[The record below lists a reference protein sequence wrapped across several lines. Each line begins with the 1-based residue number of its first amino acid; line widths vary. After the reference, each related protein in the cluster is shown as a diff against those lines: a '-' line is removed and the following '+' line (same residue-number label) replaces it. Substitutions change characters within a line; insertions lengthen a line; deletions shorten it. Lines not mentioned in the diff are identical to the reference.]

1 MGETM
6 RAAVYDRY
14 GPAREVLRV
23 TEIERPEP
31 GPGEVRVRMR
41 VSGVNPT
48 DWKTRM
54 GSAGSTPPFPYLVP
68 NQDGAGE
75 IDAVGEG
82 VDRGRIGQRVW
93 VYFAA
98 QKRQH
103 GAAAQWT
110 CLPQGQAVE
119 LPDSASFDLGASLG
133 IPALTAH
140 HCLLADGPVD
150 GQTVLVA
157 GGAGAVGHFAIEL
170 GRRAGARVVTT
181 VSSDEKATIARA
193 AGAQAVVNYRREDA
207 AAAILAAAPGGVDR
221 VVEVAP
227 AANAALD
234 VAVAADHA
242 TVVAY
247 ASDGDLAT
255 PVRPLM
261 QRNLTLR
268 FVLVY
273 DITPQALARAVAGV
287 SAAVAAGDLTELPAH
302 RFGLDQIAAAHEA
315 VEGNAVGRVLI
326 DIDPAR

>member
-1 MGETM
+1 MAETM

-23 TEIERPEP
+23 AEIERPQP
-31 GPGEVRVRMR
+31 SAGEVRVRMR

-48 DWKTRM
+48 DWKSRSGSP
-54 GSAGSTPPFPYLVP
+54 GSAPPFPYLVP

-75 IDAVGEG
+75 IDAAGEG
-82 VDRGRIGQRVW
+82 VDPGRVGQRVW

-98 QKRQH
+98 HKRQH
-103 GAAAQWT
+103 GAAAQWV
-110 CLPQGQAVE
+110 CLPERQVAE

-133 IPALTAH
+133 IPALTAY
-140 HCLLADGPVD
+140 HCLFADGPVE
-150 GQTVLVA
+150 GKTVLVA

-170 GRRAGARVVTT
+170 AQRAGAHIVTT
-181 VSSDEKATIARA
+181 VSSDEKAALARA
-193 AGAQAVVNYRREDA
+193 AGAHFIVNYRTEDA

-221 VVEVAP
+221 VIEVAP
-227 AANAALD
+227 AANTSLD
-234 VAVAADHA
+234 VAVAAGHGV
-242 TVVAY
+242 VVAY

-273 DITPQALARAVAGV
+273 DIPRGALERAVAGV
-287 SAAVAAGDLTELPAH
+287 SAAVAAGDLTELPAL
-302 RFGLDQIAAAHEA
+302 RFGLDEIAAAHDA
-315 VEGNAVGRVLI
+315 VERNAVGKVLV
-326 DIDPAR
+326 DIN

>member
-23 TEIERPEP
+23 TDIERPEP
-31 GPGEVRVRMR
+31 AVGEVRVRMR

-48 DWKTRM
+48 DWKTRAGSP
-54 GSAGSTPPFPYLVP
+54 GSAPPFPYLVP

-75 IDAVGEG
+75 IDAVGAG
-82 VDRGRIGQRVW
+82 VDPGRVGQRAW

-103 GAAAQWT
+103 GAAAQWV
-110 CLPQGQAVE
+110 CLPDRQVVA

-133 IPALTAH
+133 IPALTAQ
-140 HCLLADGPVD
+140 HCLFADGPID
-150 GQTVLVA
+150 GRTVLVA
-157 GGAGAVGHFAIEL
+157 GGAGAVGHYAIEL
-170 GRRAGARVVTT
+170 ARRGGARVVTT
-181 VSSDEKATIARA
+181 VSSDKKAALARA
-193 AGAQAVVNYRREDA
+193 AGAHAVVNYRTEDA
-207 AAAILAAAPGGVDR
+207 AAAIHAAAPGGIDR
-221 VVEVAP
+221 VIEVAP
-227 AANAALD
+227 TANAALD

-242 TVVAY
+242 VVVAY
-247 ASDGDLAT
+247 ASDGDVTT

-273 DITPQALARAVAGV
+273 DITAEALERAVAGV
-287 SAAVAAGDLTELPAH
+287 SAAVAAGDLTELPAL
-302 RFGLDQIAAAHEA
+302 RFGLDEIAAAHEA
-315 VEGNAVGRVLI
+315 VERNAVGKVLV
-326 DIDPAR
+326 DIP